1 MIIPDV
7 VSVRLLNSSWVRM
20 RSSEKGRIPSAKPV
34 QESVAYTG
42 HTLRSFGKEKKS
54 AKDCA
59 AVLLWRDITL
69 QVACNYATRYSES
82 SGH

>member
-1 MIIPDV
+1 
-7 VSVRLLNSSWVRM
+7 M

-69 QVACNYATRYSES
+69 QWCATMPPGTQKAVVIKSVVARDRVL
-82 SGH
+82 